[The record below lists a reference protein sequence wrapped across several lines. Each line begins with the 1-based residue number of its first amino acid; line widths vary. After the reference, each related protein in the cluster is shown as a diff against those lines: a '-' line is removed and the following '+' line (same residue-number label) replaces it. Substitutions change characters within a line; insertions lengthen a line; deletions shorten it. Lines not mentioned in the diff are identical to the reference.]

1 MVDSINDAYEWNGI
15 LSVVKSVPLDNH
27 NNPLAP
33 LLYPY
38 PIWQVDGISSIA
50 VQLQFKSCYCS
61 ILTKAHLNDLININ
75 DFLSKIWVYRY
86 EL

>member
-38 PIWQVDGISSIA
+38 PI
-50 VQLQFKSCYCS
+50 
-61 ILTKAHLNDLININ
+61 
-75 DFLSKIWVYRY
+75 
-86 EL
+86 